1 MGDAHVLHAAFSVF
15 ALVFACGTGDDN
27 ANSGPSI
34 GNATFSGAATGGLS
48 EVVIAIESDQ
58 GASAHT
64 ELVMQG
70 ASAGLLFS
78 TTIALTTFD
87 LAATTYDSSNTAVAE
102 GSITTTSGSTSTSYG
117 MVGGSS
123 AGTTAVGTFS
133 LKITSIGTTH
143 IVSGVTFF
151 YGVHGT
157 FTGSYDLNSAAG
169 GTAANVNMTF

>member
-1 MGDAHVLHAAFSVF
+1 MKRIFEIIAAFAVF
-15 ALVFACGTGDDN
+15 ALVSACGTGDDN
-27 ANSGPSI
+27 ANSGPAI

-64 ELVMQG
+64 EFVMQG
-70 ASAGLLFS
+70 ASAGLTFS

-102 GSITTTSGSTSTSYG
+102 GSITTTTSTSTSYG

-143 IVSGVTFF
+143 VVSGVTFF

-157 FTGSYDLNSAAG
+157 FTGSYDLSSAAG